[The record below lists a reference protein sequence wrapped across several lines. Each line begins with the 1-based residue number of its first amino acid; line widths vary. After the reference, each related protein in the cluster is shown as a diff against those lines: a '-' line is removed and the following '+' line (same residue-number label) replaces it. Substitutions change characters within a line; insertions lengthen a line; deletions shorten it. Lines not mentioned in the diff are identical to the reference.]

1 MHRNKYPSKKYAVLY
16 IGSRPEFVEKDNY
29 INHKI
34 TDEKFTSFVNQ
45 NKFDAYYNWDGVG
58 VGGRVGF
65 IPK

>member
-1 MHRNKYPSKKYAVLY
+1 VLY